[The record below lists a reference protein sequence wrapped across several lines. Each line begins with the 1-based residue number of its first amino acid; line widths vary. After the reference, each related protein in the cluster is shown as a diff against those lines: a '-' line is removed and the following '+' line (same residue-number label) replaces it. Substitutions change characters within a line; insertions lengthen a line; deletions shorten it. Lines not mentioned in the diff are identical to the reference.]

1 MKTTLFFVSLLVT
14 VGLTASQPA
23 PRPVNDAFVLERDA
37 EVAKP
42 APGPHDGG
50 GSTVGYSF
58 FEKAPGYKTVFRKRV
73 LQPGSAI
80 GYHLQPVDE
89 VFYILTGTGEM
100 TINDQKMAVKAGDAI
115 LTRGGNS
122 HGLAQRGTEPLA
134 LVIVY
139 EKH

>member
-1 MKTTLFFVSLLVT
+1 MKTNFFFLSLLAA

-23 PRPVNDAFVLERDA
+23 PRPANDAFVLERDA
-37 EVAKP
+37 DVAKP
-42 APGPHDGG
+42 APGPHNGG
-50 GSTVGYSF
+50 GNTVGHSF
-58 FEKAPGYKTVFRKRV
+58 FEKAPGYQTVFRKRV

-100 TINDQKMAVKAGDAI
+100 TINDQKMTVKAGDAI

-122 HGLAQRGTEPLA
+122 HGLAQRGAEPLA

-139 EKH
+139 GKH

>member
-1 MKTTLFFVSLLVT
+1 MKTNLFFLCLLVAM
-14 VGLTASQPA
+14 GLMASQPA
-23 PRPVNDAFVLERDA
+23 PRPADEAFVLERDA
-37 EVAKP
+37 DVAKP
-42 APGPHDGG
+42 GPGPHNGG

-58 FEKAPGYKTVFRKRV
+58 FEKAPGYKMVFRKRV

-100 TINDQKMAVKAGDAI
+100 TINDQKMTVKAGDAI

-122 HGLAQRGTEPLA
+122 HGLVPRGTEPLA
-134 LVIVY
+134 VVIVY
-139 EKH
+139 EKM